1 MRRHLLLCAF
11 GAAAIGFARDA
22 GAQGFQVN
30 EHGTCAMARG
40 GAGVAKPCADG
51 SGMFYNP
58 AGLLGRTGWTV
69 SAGVTVIQ
77 AGGGFTDDL
86 TGTTTDLTN
95 SAIPVPHAYIQYAKD
110 KYAVGLGVFVP
121 YGLGTNWPQT
131 FDGAFAGYD
140 NALRNLYIQP
150 TIAFR
155 PHPKVTLGAG
165 FDFVL
170 GHVKLTQLV
179 DLSENPVPGL
189 GGATFGQL
197 GVPPRTPFAN
207 GELVGNGTGV
217 GGHFGI
223 LVAPMPRLR
232 LGARYMTQVKVTYD
246 GEVDF
251 EPVAT
256 GIELP
261 AGNPFGVP
269 AGTPLDSVVSGAF
282 EAPAG
287 PLLDQGGGAA
297 ISLPDQFTAG
307 VAYDLTSALTVMVD
321 YSWVHWKTFDT
332 LQVNFDNPALSS
344 TTIEN
349 YRDTKGIRFG
359 IDWAPTAK
367 VAVRTGYIYHT
378 GAAPSSVVTPLL
390 PEGERNEFTI
400 GLGYAFSERFR
411 ADAAYQYLMQQ
422 DRRGRTGEFPS
433 GVEPD
438 LTLNNGLYSF
448 NAHLFG
454 LTITAG
460 F

>member
-1 MRRHLLLCAF
+1 MRRHLVLFAL
-11 GAAAIGFARDA
+11 GAAATGLARDA
-22 GAQGFQVN
+22 LAQGFQVN
-30 EHGTCAMARG
+30 EHGTCAMARA

-58 AGLLGRTGWTV
+58 AGLVGRTGWTV
-69 SAGVTVIQ
+69 SAGVTVIK
-77 AGGGFTDDL
+77 AGGGFTEDL

-95 SAIPVPHAYIQYAKD
+95 SAIPVPHAFIQYGREQ
-110 KYAVGLGVFVP
+110 YAVGLGVFVP

-140 NALRNLYIQP
+140 NALRNVYIQP

-155 PHPKVTLGAG
+155 PHPMVTLGAG
-165 FDFVL
+165 FDFAL

-179 DLSENPVPGL
+179 DLSENAVPGL

-197 GVPPRTPFAN
+197 GVPPRTPVAN

-223 LVAPMPRLR
+223 LVEPIARLR
-232 LGARYMTQVKVTYD
+232 LGARYMTAVKVTYD
-246 GEVDF
+246 GDVDF
-251 EPVAT
+251 EPYPT
-256 GIELP
+256 GIQLAP
-261 AGNPFGVP
+261 GNPFGVP
-269 AGTPLDSVVSGAF
+269 GGTPLDSVVAAAF
-282 EAPAG
+282 VLG
-287 PLLDQGGGAA
+287 PLLDQGGGAS
-297 ISLPDQFTAG
+297 ITLPDQFSAG
-307 VAYDLTSALTVMVD
+307 VAYDLTSTLTVMVD
-321 YSWVHWKTFDT
+321 YSWVHWRQFDT
-332 LQVNFDNPALSS
+332 LRVNFDNPTLSS

-349 YRDTKGIRFG
+349 YVDTKGIRAGVDFAAT
-359 IDWAPTAK
+359 DK
-367 VAVRTGYIYHT
+367 LAVRAGYIYHT
-378 GAAPSSVVTPLL
+378 GAAPAAVVTPLL

-400 GLGYAFSERFR
+400 GLGYQFTSQVR
-411 ADAAYQYLMQQ
+411 ADAAYQYLIQQ

-433 GVEPD
+433 GVAPD
-438 LTLNNGLYSF
+438 LSLNNGLYAF

>member
-1 MRRHLLLCAF
+1 MRRHLVLFAC

-30 EHGTCAMARG
+30 EHGTCAMARA

-58 AGLLGRTGWTV
+58 AGLIGRNGWTV
-69 SAGVTVIQ
+69 SAGVTVIK

-86 TGTTTDLTN
+86 TATTTDLTN
-95 SAIPVPHAYIQYAKD
+95 SAIPVPHLFLQYAQD
-110 KYAVGLGVFVP
+110 KYAAGLGVFVP

-140 NALRNLYIQP
+140 NALRNIYVQP
-150 TIAFR
+150 TASFR

-179 DLSENPVPGL
+179 DLSENAVPLL
-189 GGATFGQL
+189 GGVTFGQL
-197 GVPPRTPFAN
+197 GVPPLTPFAN

-223 LVAPMPRLR
+223 LLEPVQRVR
-232 LGARYMTQVKVTYD
+232 LGARYMTAVKVTYD

-251 EPVAT
+251 EPVST
-256 GIELP
+256 GILLTS
-261 AGNPFGVP
+261 GNPFGVP
-269 AGTPLDSVVSGAF
+269 AGTPLDSVVAGAF
-282 EAPAG
+282 VAPG
-287 PLLDQGGGAA
+287 PLVDQGGGAS
-297 ISLPDQFTAG
+297 ITLPDQFTAG
-307 VAYDLTSALTVMVD
+307 VAVDVTPALTVMVD
-321 YSWVHWKTFDT
+321 YSWVHWAVFDT
-332 LQVNFDNPALSS
+332 LQVDFDDASLSS

-349 YRDTKGIRFG
+349 YENTHGVRVGL
-359 IDWAPTAK
+359 DWAATPK
-367 VAVRTGYIYHT
+367 VAVRAGYIYHT
-378 GAAPSSVVTPLL
+378 GAAPAAVVTPLL
-390 PEGERNEFTI
+390 PEGDRNEFTI
-400 GLGYAFSERFR
+400 GFGYAVSARFR
-411 ADAAYQYLMQQ
+411 FDAAYQYLKQQ

-433 GVEPD
+433 GVVPD
-438 LTLNNGLYSF
+438 LTLNNGLYAF

-454 LTITAG
+454 LTLTAG

>member
-1 MRRHLLLCAF
+1 MRRHFVLFAL
-11 GAAAIGFARDA
+11 GAAAIGLARDA
-22 GAQGFQVN
+22 RAQGFQVN

-69 SAGVTVIQ
+69 SAGVTAIK

-95 SAIPVPHAYIQYAKD
+95 STIPVPHAFITYGQER
-110 KYAVGLGVFVP
+110 YAVGLGVFVP
-121 YGLGTNWPQT
+121 YGLGTNWPET
-131 FDGAFAGYD
+131 FAGAFAGYD
-140 NALRNLYIQP
+140 NALRNIYIQP
-150 TIAFR
+150 TVSFK
-155 PHPKVTLGAG
+155 PHPMVTLGAG

-179 DLSENPVPGL
+179 DLSENAVPGL
-189 GGATFGQL
+189 GATTFGQL
-197 GVPPRTPFAN
+197 GVPPRTAFAN

-223 LVAPMPRLR
+223 LVEPVERLH
-232 LGARYMTQVKVTYD
+232 LGARYMTQAKVDYD
-246 GEVDF
+246 GNVDF

-256 GIELP
+256 GIRLAP
-261 AGNPFGVP
+261 GNPFGVP
-269 AGTPLDSVVSGAF
+269 GGTPLDSVVAGAF
-282 EAPAG
+282 VSG

-297 ISLPDQFTAG
+297 IALPDQFSAG
-307 VAYDLTSALTVMVD
+307 VAFDVTGGLTVMVD
-321 YSWVHWKTFDT
+321 YSWVHWKVFDT
-332 LQVNFDNPALSS
+332 LQVNFDNPTLSS

-349 YRDTKGIRFG
+349 YRDTKGIRVGF
-359 IDWAPTAK
+359 DFAATDKLDLRA
-367 VAVRTGYIYHT
+367 GYIYHT
-378 GAAPSSVVTPLL
+378 GAAPPSVVTPLL

-400 GLGYAFSERFR
+400 GLGFQFSRTLR
-411 ADAAYQYLMQQ
+411 ADAAYQYLKQQ

-433 GVEPD
+433 GVQPD
-438 LTLNNGLYSF
+438 LSLNDGLYAF

>member
-1 MRRHLLLCAF
+1 MRRHLVWFAF

-30 EHGTCAMARG
+30 EHGTCAMARA

-58 AGLLGRTGWTV
+58 AGLLGRNGWTI

-86 TGTTTDLTN
+86 TGATTDLTN
-95 SAIPVPHAYIQYAKD
+95 SAIPVPHAFIEYAQD
-110 KYAVGLGVFVP
+110 KYAAGLGVFVP

-140 NALRNLYIQP
+140 NALRNIYIQP

-165 FDFVL
+165 FDLVL

-179 DLSENPVPGL
+179 DLSENAVPGL
-189 GGATFGQL
+189 GGVTFGQL
-197 GVPPRTPFAN
+197 GVPARTPFAN

-223 LVAPMPRLR
+223 LVEPMPRLH
-232 LGARYMTQVKVTYD
+232 LGARYMTQAKVTYD

-251 EPVAT
+251 QPVST
-256 GIELP
+256 GITLP

-269 AGTPLDSVVSGAF
+269 GGTPLDSVVSGAF
-282 EAPAG
+282 VAG

-297 ISLPDQFTAG
+297 ISLPDQFSAG

-321 YSWVHWKTFDT
+321 YSWVHWKAFDT
-332 LQVNFDNPALSS
+332 LEVNFDNPVLSS

-367 VAVRTGYIYHT
+367 LAVRGGYIYHT
-378 GAAPSSVVTPLL
+378 GAAPAAVVTPLL

-400 GLGYAFSERFR
+400 GLGYALSPRFR
-411 ADAAYQYLMQQ
+411 ADAAYQYLKQQ

-438 LTLNNGLYSF
+438 LSRNNGLYAF

-454 LTITAG
+454 FTITAG